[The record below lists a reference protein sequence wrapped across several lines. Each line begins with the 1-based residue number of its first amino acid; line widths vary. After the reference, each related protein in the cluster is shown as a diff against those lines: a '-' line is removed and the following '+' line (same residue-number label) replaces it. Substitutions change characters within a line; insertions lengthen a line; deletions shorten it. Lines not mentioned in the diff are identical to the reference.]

1 MALKVLG
8 QVKPAAGTPTSLYQ
22 VGVGKQAVVNV
33 ILCNADAAASDTF
46 LLYVR
51 PVGFVGSPAT
61 TELVYRGTISPEDSF
76 DAFGISL
83 DAGAAI
89 WLTSTNSKITA
100 TVTGSES

>member
-8 QVKPAAGTPTSLYQ
+8 QVKPAAGTPTSIYQ

-33 ILCNADAAASDTF
+33 ILCNADASNPDDY

-51 PVGFVGSPAT
+51 PTGFVGSPAA
-61 TELVYRGTISPEDSF
+61 TELVYRGTLRAADSF

-89 WLTSTNSKITA
+89 WLTATNSRITA
-100 TVTGSES
+100 TVTGNES